1 MEQEKFNEFMQATD
15 VLYHMIWRSPSG
27 GYIKDGKE
35 YVCVNRVESLG
46 DIKKSLANARN
57 VKIAICNSRIGLKN
71 LLICGNY

>member
-1 MEQEKFNEFMQATD
+1 MEQEKFNELMQATD

-46 DIKKSLANARN
+46 NIKKSLAIVTNFVN
-57 VKIAICNSRIGLKN
+57 KILGEENED
-71 LLICGNY
+71 